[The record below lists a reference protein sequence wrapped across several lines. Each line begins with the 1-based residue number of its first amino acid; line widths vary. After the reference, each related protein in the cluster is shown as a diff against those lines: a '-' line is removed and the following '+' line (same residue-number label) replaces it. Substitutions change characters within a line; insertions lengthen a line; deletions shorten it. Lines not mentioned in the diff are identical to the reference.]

1 MCSFGKFLVSNMLD
15 FLQCQLAGSNMC
27 QGCGHELK
35 SESEQEWGGVEE
47 GRRKKEEGRRK
58 KEEEGGGG

>member
-1 MCSFGKFLVSNMLD
+1 MLD